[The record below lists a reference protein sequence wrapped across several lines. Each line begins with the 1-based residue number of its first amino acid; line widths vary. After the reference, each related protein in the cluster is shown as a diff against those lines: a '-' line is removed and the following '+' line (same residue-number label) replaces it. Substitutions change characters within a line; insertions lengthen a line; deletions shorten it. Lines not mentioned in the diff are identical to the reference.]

1 MGNREMDR
9 NDLLAA
15 TRAEFLRGFSA
26 SLDDVIRDGAAQLF
40 EKASNSPTL
49 MEQSRLR
56 DARGVLLN
64 QNIALKRQLLGVMEQ
79 MLNRSFQTAYSTFR
93 PSFGGSV
100 NSSGLSLV
108 DTSVF
113 EDELH
118 IDLLTKQLRNAVED
132 PLRDLNI
139 RIALLFEQED
149 IKERENP
156 FRPYLFARTITT
168 ALENIQVSRE
178 LIPILAQQLVEEM
191 TELIPGIYDNLNAL
205 LAANGIAAQLQLK
218 IRKSSLPPKG
228 DLAREIDNAIPAFAE
243 TGAEIDIVEPRTASR
258 EKTWASTAREV
269 VPVNRVDQLLE
280 WVQGMIPAQA
290 GYVDEVHVATGMAS
304 SRRHASDSVLGTQSA
319 PSVPLSQRVSSPEKK
334 SWLTEAHSVGDVLRN
349 FFSPADAS
357 ISPHAGYFDE
367 PDADFSVNTAFSN
380 ADLTHAIYALQHS
393 ATPEVESMQD
403 GEGRIRNLIL
413 ERREELSHLS
423 QGVDEQMIIDVVAM
437 LFEFILRDPNVPA
450 EVRAQLG
457 RLQFLVLK
465 VALLDP
471 AMFTHKNHPARM
483 LVNRIGSVVQDLQQ
497 IDPEGARVPEEIRR
511 IVEVLLSDPSG
522 DAALFLRMLDE
533 FDAFVAKEM
542 RVADNQVDQVVQALE
557 NAENRT
563 LRFARTTALLAEA
576 LSHLKVDDY
585 LHEFL
590 VNTWTRVVER
600 AGRESVDR
608 AIRLRQFVPDLIWS
622 IAPKVSDQDRR
633 ELFGL
638 IPVLLDTL
646 STGVFSV
653 GWSAQ
658 EQKTILDWLVDIHRH
673 ALRAGALQVQP
684 PPRSYINDIF
694 RQFVHGADSDL
705 NELTASDRASGAFRE
720 LDGILLNEAI
730 NEMEVELSML
740 DKMLDP
746 AMQSLINDADLISHP
761 DEDLSQLCPDEV
773 LKRLRSGVA
782 IEITLDTHPSKAYL
796 NWISSV
802 ASNMV
807 ISIDGLASPSVV
819 SQKVFRRLWS
829 AGRVKF
835 LEDAPLF
842 ERAVQAL
849 LASADH
855 QDHHLADPAV

>member
-1 MGNREMDR
+1 MGNQEMDR

-15 TRAEFLRGFSA
+15 TRAEFLRGFSDP
-26 SLDDVIRDGAAQLF
+26 LDDVIREGAARLF
-40 EKASNSPTL
+40 DKASHSPTL

-79 MLNRSFQTAYSTFR
+79 LLNRSFQTAYSTFR
-93 PSFGGSV
+93 PSFGGTI
-100 NSSGLSLV
+100 NSSTLSLV
-108 DTSVF
+108 DTSAF

-118 IDLLTKQLRNAVED
+118 IDLLTKQLRDAVEE

-156 FRPYLFARTITT
+156 FRPYLFARTIAS
-168 ALENIQVSRE
+168 ALENIHVSRE
-178 LIPILAQQLVEEM
+178 LIPRLAQQLVEEM
-191 TELIPGIYDNLNAL
+191 TERIPGIYDKLNAL
-205 LAANGIAAQLQLK
+205 LAENGIAAQLQLK
-218 IRKSSLPPKG
+218 VRKSSAPPSS
-228 DLAREIDNAIPAFAE
+228 DLHREVETTSPHSAE
-243 TGAEIDIVEPRTASR
+243 EASDAGESRAASR
-258 EKTWASTAREV
+258 EKTWASTTREV
-269 VPVNRVDQLLE
+269 MPVNRVDQLLE
-280 WVQGMIPAQA
+280 WVQGIIPAHLPPACAIPASSGMANSSHYASSGAMLDAQA
-290 GYVDEVHVATGMAS
+290 GQSRSSSQYVPYS
-304 SRRHASDSVLGTQSA
+304 
-319 PSVPLSQRVSSPEKK
+319 EKK
-334 SWLTEAHSVGDVLRN
+334 AWLTESHSVGDVLRN
-349 FFSPADAS
+349 FFSPSDNS
-357 ISPHAGYFDE
+357 GSSHAEHLGALT
-367 PDADFSVNTAFSN
+367 ADFAVHTPISN
-380 ADLTHAIYALQHS
+380 IDLTHAIYTLQHS
-393 ATPEVESMQD
+393 STPDMVSMRD
-403 GEGRIRNLIL
+403 SDGRIRNLIL
-413 ERREELSHLS
+413 EHREELSNLS
-423 QGVDEQMIIDVVAM
+423 RGTDEQMIIDVVAM

-471 AMFTHKNHPARM
+471 AMFSHKNHPARM

-497 IDPEGARVPEEIRR
+497 IDPEGARVPAEIRR

-522 DAALFLRMLDE
+522 DNTLFSQMLDE
-533 FDAFVAKEM
+533 FDAFVAREM
-542 RVADNQVDQVVQALE
+542 RVTDNQVDQVVQALE

-600 AGRESVDR
+600 AGREGVDR
-608 AIRLRQFVPDLIWS
+608 AMRFRQFVPDLIWS

-653 GWSAQ
+653 GWNAQ
-658 EQKTILDWLVDIHRH
+658 EQKNILDWLVDTHRH
-673 ALRAGALQVQP
+673 ALRAVALPVQP
-684 PPRSYINDIF
+684 PPRNYINDIF
-694 RQFVHGADSDL
+694 RQFVHGADTDFH
-705 NELTASDRASGAFRE
+705 ELTASDRAGSVFDG
-720 LDGILLNEAI
+720 LDGMLLNEAI
-730 NEMEVELSML
+730 NEMEIELTML
-740 DKMLDP
+740 DNMLDP
-746 AMQSLINDADLISHP
+746 AMQSLMHEADLTPSS
-761 DEDLSQLCPDEV
+761 DEDLSRQCSDEV

-796 NWISSV
+796 NWVSSV

-855 QDHHLADPAV
+855 QDHHLADSAV